1 MAENVEILVHV
12 SAPGTTKDDA
22 TYRAHADA
30 YLDFE
35 PVSRVC
41 VYPGPLNDGVAA
53 DALSEARQNATVST
67 PPQHDSGIH
76 SEDQISLLNTSETS
90 FQPYLLSAQK
100 STPLPSTWGPSFGD
114 TTFGILDAPNDSVIQ
129 KSFTQNDASAAAE
142 NTFSSFLIP
151 PITPDPRPSKPR
163 DIVCSSQAS
172 ETPPSVVPESP
183 SSFQASW
190 NVEKDNSPLRNPVQ
204 FVQIGRSPSL
214 DQSSQSKRQRLSL
227 SPACIPSSIP
237 EGTAPTSSISE
248 PPPTSQSVP
257 GQDLSLGTPYLG
269 VREQT
274 LEQPSSSPLEI
285 GAARPAPSIPTS
297 SIPELSSIP
306 QLATQQDTPLENSPP
321 DSRGGILARLSSLPL
336 EINAPRPAP
345 SSTAEFTTHIT
356 PTLQML
362 ANQLKL
368 SRVFK
373 PSRQT
378 RSLRALERGYW
389 ALNLSISTTASD
401 ETQPT
406 TSSSSSS
413 PWTAKR
419 FFEFWDFLSKFI
431 AHDGRAGWGVWC
443 ICDSNSPS
451 LSSSSPARLTA
462 TATDTP
468 TSIIDLTTQSPLH
481 PNTNINTPTHP
492 EPGDLTSLT
501 VKIYTWGEVAPHIYL
516 LMYLASDRK
525 VKKVPGV
532 QWRDGADEG
541 VIFMD

>member
-41 VYPGPLNDGVAA
+41 IYPGPLNGEAA
-53 DALSEARQNATVST
+53 IDEPSEAPQNAAVST
-67 PPQHDSGIH
+67 PRHESGIY
-76 SEDQISLLNTSETS
+76 SEDPTSLLNTSETS

-114 TTFGILDAPNDSVIQ
+114 TIFGILDAPNDSVIQ
-129 KSFTQNDASAAAE
+129 KSFTQNDASAAAD

-151 PITPDPRPSKPR
+151 PITPDPRSSKPQET
-163 DIVCSSQAS
+163 ISSSQSS

-183 SSFQASW
+183 LSFQASW
-190 NVEKDNSPLRNPVQ
+190 NVEKDNSPLRNPAQ
-204 FVQIGRSPSL
+204 FIQIGRSPSL
-214 DQSSQSKRQRLSL
+214 DQSSQSKRRRLSL

-248 PPPTSQSVP
+248 PPTTSQSIP
-257 GQDLSLGTPYLG
+257 RPDLPLGTPYLG
-269 VREQT
+269 ASVQEQA

-285 GAARPAPSIPTS
+285 SAAPSIPTS
-297 SIPELSSIP
+297 FISEPSQTTQP
-306 QLATQQDTPLENSPP
+306 ATQQDTPLENPPP
-321 DSRGGILARLSSLPL
+321 DPRRETLSRLSSLPL

-378 RSLRALERGYW
+378 RRLRALERGYW
-389 ALNLSISTTASD
+389 ALNLFISTTASD

-406 TSSSSSS
+406 STTTSSGQWT
-413 PWTAKR
+413 WTAKC
-419 FFEFWDFLSKFI
+419 FFDFWDFLSKFI

-443 ICDSNSPS
+443 ICDSNPS
-451 LSSSSPARLTA
+451 SSSSPARLTA

-468 TSIIDLTTQSPLH
+468 PSIIDLTTTQSPLH
-481 PNTNINTPTHP
+481 PATNINTEPTDP
-492 EPGDLTSLT
+492 TPLT
-501 VKIYTWGEVAPHIYL
+501 VKIYTWGEIAPHIYL

-525 VKKVPGV
+525 VRKVRGV
-532 QWRDGADEG
+532 EWRDGADEG
-541 VIFMD
+541 VVFMD